1 MSMLI
6 KGVNF
11 PKVNEIM
18 LIGITSKGEVQVGI
32 SKAPS
37 GVSKIFKAEAVAMF
51 RHSMAETHKCV
62 LRKLLKTRK
71 IEEE

>member
-37 GVSKIFKAEAVAMF
+37 GVSKIFKAEAVQIDDD
-51 RHSMAETHKCV
+51 
-62 LRKLLKTRK
+62 KLKKTK
-71 IEEE
+71 IDKYGYIPTE

>member
-37 GVSKIFKAEAVAMF
+37 GVSKIFKAEAVQIDDD
-51 RHSMAETHKCV
+51 
-62 LRKLLKTRK
+62 KLKKTK
-71 IEEE
+71 IDKYGYIPSE

>member
-11 PKVNEIM
+11 TKVNEIM

-37 GVSKIFKAEAVAMF
+37 GVSKIFKAEAVQIDDD
-51 RHSMAETHKCV
+51 
-62 LRKLLKTRK
+62 KLKKTK
-71 IEEE
+71 IDKYGYIPSE